1 MKTNSDI
8 LHQLFLKSEKVFPLH
23 SSQFTIGAK
32 YVAAL
37 STNGQ
42 IGVCATL
49 GKTIESDSDKV
60 IDLNQQENR
69 ALVNAYVNSALN
81 YKAPIDGSGDI
92 FDVVDFS
99 RYDHIVMIGY
109 FGSLVQKLQ
118 SKDINPFTFD
128 IDQHEAPV
136 LPMDL
141 QQDHLYRADCVILT
155 STSLSNATFEGIISS
170 IPKTCSVFMLG
181 PSTPLDD
188 LMFTIPQVKGLFGSL
203 FPTNHTETLKLIAE
217 GYGTRD
223 FMQYMRKVYRLK
235 KTIKEN

>member
-8 LHQLFLKSEKVFPLH
+8 LHQLFLKSEKVFPLP

-49 GKTIESDSDKV
+49 GKTIEHASDKGR
-60 IDLNQQENR
+60 DLSQQESR
-69 ALVNAYVNSALN
+69 VLVNAYVNSVLN
-81 YKAPIDGSGDI
+81 YKVPIDGDGDI
-92 FDVVDFS
+92 FEVVDFS
-99 RYDHIVMIGY
+99 RYNHIVMIGY

-118 SKDINPFTFD
+118 TRNIKPFTFD

-136 LPMDL
+136 LPMNL
-141 QQDHLYRADCVILT
+141 QQEHLNRADCVILT
-155 STSLSNATFEGIISS
+155 STSLSNDTFEGIINS

-203 FPTNHTETLKLIAE
+203 FPTNHAETLKVIAE

-223 FMQYMRKVYRLK
+223 FMQYMRKVYRLN
-235 KTIKEN
+235 KTLQGN